1 MEENKVTLK
10 TPEQESQMTF
20 EEIMDQN
27 SAIPEE
33 SKEKLTEAKN
43 KLTESLGFEIPE
55 ETLIQIFSLLLLPDE
70 RFSVIADEFIKIF
83 EAQFATT
90 ESKIAITQSL
100 VSAGVKMEDVIVAND
115 RWNIMVDEALLP
127 EVGPLKAQF
136 LKQIFGTVTNII
148 MESSTVG
155 KRLVQIPIVIFDGGK
170 VPTYANIFDAGAD
183 VYAIEDTVIEPGET
197 KIVRTGI
204 TIDVPRGYE
213 IQIRPRSGL
222 SLTSKLRIA
231 NAPGTIDNG
240 YKDEVGI
247 ICENIEPRIKDIHI
261 EYVDGKPNL
270 LGVDYGT
277 PIYINAGQRIA
288 QMVLNEIP
296 IMNFYGVE
304 YLDEE
309 NDRGGGFGSTDQEGT
324 PKVEV
329 EESGEN

>member
-1 MEENKVTLK
+1 MEENKVMRE
-10 TPEQESQMTF
+10 TPEQESQITF
-20 EEIMDQN
+20 EEVMDQGF
-27 SAIPEE
+27 AIPEE

-100 VSAGVKMEDVIVAND
+100 VSTGVKIEDVIVAND
-115 RWNIMVDEALLP
+115 KWNIMVDEAFLP

-136 LKQIFGTVTNII
+136 LKQIFGTITNII

-155 KRLVQIPIVIFDGGK
+155 KRLVQIPITIFDGGK
-170 VPTYANIFDAGAD
+170 VPTYAHIFDAGAD

-197 KIVRTGI
+197 KIIRTGI
-204 TIDVPRGYE
+204 IIDVPKGYE

-231 NAPGTIDNG
+231 NAPGTIDSG
-240 YKDEVGI
+240 YKDEIGI
-247 ICENIEPRIKDIHI
+247 ICENIEPKIKDIHV

-304 YLDEE
+304 YIDEE
-309 NDRGGGFGSTDQEGT
+309 DDRGGGFGSTDQEET
-324 PKVEV
+324 PKAEV